1 MSQMH
6 ANSHDLHQTSAAPVN
21 AEELTYAHVVRD
33 PRFMEALVRD
43 AHRARSEAI
52 GGMLAAAFDAL
63 ANGARR
69 MARAGSTLLS
79 GAARHVHAAS
89 VNTNPPARRC

>member
-6 ANSHDLHQTSAAPVN
+6 ANSRDLDQSSAALAN
-21 AEELTYAHVVRD
+21 AEELTYAHLARD
-33 PRFMEALVRD
+33 PRLMEALIRD

-52 GGMLAAAFDAL
+52 AGMSAAAFDAL

-69 MARAGSTLLS
+69 MARAGWTLLS
-79 GAARHVHAAS
+79 RAARHIHAAS